1 MRWWWR
7 ILTCFLW
14 EHALFLVCLAIYRL
28 VPSSPQWVRTA
39 NARIRYQLAQA
50 ARVCRPSRRR
60 RWREARPRSTMR
72 STHEVGSVWRSE
84 KRAAFGYDCKSPPER
99 LQIKAV
105 QLQTAICFYFIICTL
120 YGYTI

>member
-1 MRWWWR
+1 VRWWWR

-50 ARVCRPSRRR
+50 ARVPSLPPPPAMAGG
-60 RWREARPRSTMR
+60 EAK
-72 STHEVGSVWRSE
+72 
-84 KRAAFGYDCKSPPER
+84 KRA
-99 LQIKAV
+99 
-105 QLQTAICFYFIICTL
+105 
-120 YGYTI
+120 